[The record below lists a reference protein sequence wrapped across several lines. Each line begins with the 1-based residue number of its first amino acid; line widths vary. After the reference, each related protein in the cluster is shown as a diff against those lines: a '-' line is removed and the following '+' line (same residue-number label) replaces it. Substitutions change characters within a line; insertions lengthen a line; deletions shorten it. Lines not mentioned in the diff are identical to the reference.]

1 MKISISIETIY
12 ALIFI
17 SFTKASDV
25 KVETGKKVSDIPR
38 KLEIGAV
45 CQHDY
50 NCKSRTCRKDESNF
64 KKCARSILKTNLR
77 VTTDIEN
84 RNGGDFRLP
93 NIRKHLPDD
102 IKKYLPDDIRKH
114 LPDDIRKELFHLVR
128 DTKNGRSTFWTNQKD
143 GYPCWMDSQCRN
155 RNCRSFKC
163 GGAYVENGEFC

>member
-1 MKISISIETIY
+1 MKISNTIATIY

-45 CQHDY
+45 CQQDY
-50 NCKSRTCRKDESNF
+50 NCKSKTCRKDESNF

-84 RNGGDFRLP
+84 RNGGDFRNDGDFRLP
-93 NIRKHLPDD
+93 NIRK
-102 IKKYLPDDIRKH
+102 
-114 LPDDIRKELFHLVR
+114 
-128 DTKNGRSTFWTNQKD
+128 
-143 GYPCWMDSQCRN
+143 
-155 RNCRSFKC
+155 
-163 GGAYVENGEFC
+163 